1 MLTEYQE
8 KVDFDKEIEANVISI
23 LINNPNAYS
32 STQGVLEPGCFH
44 DSDYRF
50 IYETIGEIWE
60 AGHIV
65 EMFTLANAINSK
77 KVLIIK
83 GLDTSEYIMK
93 ICSLVFHDTYLLQWS
108 LLLREMYARRLMK
121 QITTSGINSDKDVFV
136 EADSIQQRLKRVLEV
151 RIANN
156 WKTSAQA
163 AKLLLDKRDE
173 TINNNKTGLSTSFP
187 TIDHVNGGLAAG
199 DFAVLAARPSVGKS
213 AIADQV
219 AIAAAKKGKP
229 VLYISLEMP
238 AESVL
243 ARMASKE
250 SGISYSKIDRK
261 KLSNEE
267 NELFMST
274 LSTISNYKIHF
285 ADNYKMNIT
294 DIRVAAEKMHQQHG
308 IGLMIVDYLQLI
320 EETPGDKNRTREQ
333 AVSRISRGL
342 KTIALQLKIPVLA
355 LSQLNRGANKRADK
369 KPTMDDL
376 RESGAIEQ
384 DADIIMLLHRD
395 WREGIKTDSM
405 GESTE
410 TKADLIIPK
419 WRNGKTT
426 KIELHFEGRIMH
438 FTEFSG
444 IKPQEEEQDLPF

>member
-1 MLTEYQE
+1 
-8 KVDFDKEIEANVISI
+8 
-23 LINNPNAYS
+23 
-32 STQGVLEPGCFH
+32 
-44 DSDYRF
+44 
-50 IYETIGEIWE
+50 
-60 AGHIV
+60 
-65 EMFTLANAINSK
+65 
-77 KVLIIK
+77 
-83 GLDTSEYIMK
+83 
-93 ICSLVFHDTYLLQWS
+93 
-108 LLLREMYARRLMK
+108 
-121 QITTSGINSDKDVFV
+121 
-136 EADSIQQRLKRVLEV
+136 
-151 RIANN
+151 
-156 WKTSAQA
+156 
-163 AKLLLDKRDE
+163 
-173 TINNNKTGLSTSFP
+173 
-187 TIDHVNGGLAAG
+187 
-199 DFAVLAARPSVGKS
+199 
-213 AIADQV
+213 
-219 AIAAAKKGKP
+219 
-229 VLYISLEMP
+229 
-238 AESVL
+238 
-243 ARMASKE
+243 
-250 SGISYSKIDRK
+250 
-261 KLSNEE
+261 
-267 NELFMST
+267 
-274 LSTISNYKIHF
+274 
-285 ADNYKMNIT
+285 
-294 DIRVAAEKMHQQHG
+294 MHQQHG